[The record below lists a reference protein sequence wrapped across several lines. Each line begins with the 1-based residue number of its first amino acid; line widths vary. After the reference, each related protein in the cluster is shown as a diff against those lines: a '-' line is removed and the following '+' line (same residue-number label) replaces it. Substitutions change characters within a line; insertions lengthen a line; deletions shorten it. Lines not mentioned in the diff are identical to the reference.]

1 MLFIIYK
8 LSEIVIDGFVKKL
21 IFSYSKLIFTFQFEE
36 VWTLNTLIWHF
47 QLFQL
52 FFLNIFY
59 VNINILAKRIL
70 FGYEC

>member
-1 MLFIIYK
+1 MVLRINIFFHTRN
-8 LSEIVIDGFVKKL
+8 LSLHFDFK
-21 IFSYSKLIFTFQFEE
+21 Q

-52 FFLNIFY
+52 FFLNIVY
-59 VNINILAKRIL
+59 VNINILAKRTL